1 MSTATASRPPAPTG
15 LVWRQFDHWR
25 ARWRRTWRGSAITN
39 FVLPVLYL
47 LAMGVGLGAYVDS
60 GGARASLGGTDY
72 LDFIAPGLLAT
83 AVMQNAVG
91 ASTWPVMGAI
101 KWDKTYHAMIATPLR
116 TRDIL
121 IGNLGLIAARLTLTA
136 AVFWVVL
143 VIFGV
148 AVLPWAV
155 LAVPAGVLVGLAHST
170 PLFAFAAWL
179 ERETGFML
187 FYRIGVVPMFLFSGA
202 FFPVSQLPDPLEWL
216 AQVMPLYH
224 GVELVRGLTLG
235 TPDLLADL
243 GHVAYLALWCGVGF
257 LLADRALARRLGG

>member
-1 MSTATASRPPAPTG
+1 M
-15 LVWRQFDHWR
+15 WRQLDHWR

-60 GGARASLGGTDY
+60 GGATASLGGVDY

-121 IGNLGLIAARLTLTA
+121 LGNLGLIAARLTLTA

-143 VIFGV
+143 IIFGV
-148 AVLPWAV
+148 AVLPWAA

-216 AQVMPLYH
+216 AQAMPLYH

-235 TPDLLADL
+235 TPDLFADL

-257 LLADRALARRLGG
+257 LFADRALARRLGG